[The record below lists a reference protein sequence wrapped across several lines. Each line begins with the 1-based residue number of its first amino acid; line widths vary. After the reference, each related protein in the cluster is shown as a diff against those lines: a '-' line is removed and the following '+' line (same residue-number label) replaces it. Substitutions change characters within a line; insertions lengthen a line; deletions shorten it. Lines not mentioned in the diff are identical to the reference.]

1 MVLQNNIFEFG
12 EKISRQK
19 CGQAKFF
26 KKQNTRQIY
35 GGVTLKKYFFWG
47 GDWKDK
53 LKMFIIIFI
62 NLYKTHNMIKFRA
75 EWSNSTINFLDFVMS
90 INNGVIETVL
100 HVKPANSHQ

>member
-1 MVLQNNIFEFG
+1 MWTSEIF
-12 EKISRQK
+12 QK
-19 CGQAKFF
+19 TKYKANLWWSYTKEIFF
-26 KKQNTRQIY
+26 
-35 GGVTLKKYFFWG
+35 LG